1 MTDPW
6 LDPLLVINRR
16 YRFEH
21 GLGDVAAAR
30 EFMGPVDA
38 ADEES
43 LARAVV
49 TRVHERMRIRASAF
63 GVGMPTR
70 LAGIVEARGGNCV
83 AHSVLATAV
92 LRDRGVPTRLVV
104 ENTYTN
110 ASLLRVPAAFVRAP
124 IGPVLNSHVWIEL
137 MIDGGWVPADAELG
151 IFGTKE
157 WLAVRVARGVTV
169 RAIGLPIAE
178 HWKFPLRIRRLGP
191 DGMPAEDVTSLYLV
205 DKLSEA
211 LGARRAVPTAW
222 VEGVEY
228 FSRTFDWE
236 GRAGLRILR
245 EARRLREM
253 SRALA
258 GERLLNLADAE
269 RGY

>member
-1 MTDPW
+1 MPDPW

-16 YRFEH
+16 FRFEH
-21 GLGDVAAAR
+21 GPGDVAAAG
-30 EFMGPVDA
+30 EFIGTLEAPDGT
-38 ADEES
+38 S
-43 LARAVV
+43 LARSVV
-49 TRVHERMRIRASAF
+49 MRVHERMRIRASAF

-92 LRDRGVPTRLVV
+92 LRDRGFPTRLMV

-110 ASLLRVPAAFVRAP
+110 VSLLRVPTAFVRAP
-124 IGPVLNSHVWIEL
+124 IGPVLNTHVWIEL
-137 MIDGGWVPADAELG
+137 MIDGGWVPADAQLG
-151 IFGTKE
+151 VFGIKE

-178 HWKFPLRIRRLGP
+178 HWKFPLRIRRLGS
-191 DGMPAEDVTSLYLV
+191 DGQPTEDMTALYLV
-205 DKLSEA
+205 DRLGEE
-211 LGARRAVPTAW
+211 LGARGALPAAW

-245 EARRLREM
+245 ERHRLQQM

-258 GERLLNLADAE
+258 GERLLNLGDAE
-269 RGY
+269 PRH

>member
-1 MTDPW
+1 MADPW
-6 LDPLLVINRR
+6 LDPLLVINRL

-21 GLGDVAAAR
+21 RPEDVAAAR
-30 EFMGPVDA
+30 DFMGPVDA
-38 ADEES
+38 ADGES

-49 TRVHERMRIRASAF
+49 VRLHERMRIRASAF

-70 LAGIVEARGGNCV
+70 LAGIVAARGGNCV

-92 LRDRGVPTRLVV
+92 LRDRGLPTRLVV

-110 ASLLRVPAAFVRAP
+110 VSLLRLPAAFVRAP

-151 IFGTKE
+151 VFGIKE

-191 DGMPAEDVTSLYLV
+191 DGQPAEDVTALYLV
-205 DKLSEA
+205 DRLSEA
-211 LGARRAVPTAW
+211 LGARGNCPPRGWRVWSISAGRLIGKAGRVCASCASAIACSTCPVPWPA
-222 VEGVEY
+222 
-228 FSRTFDWE
+228 SR
-236 GRAGLRILR
+236 
-245 EARRLREM
+245 
-253 SRALA
+253 S
-258 GERLLNLADAE
+258 
-269 RGY
+269 